1 MDMDFIKVVALS
13 PVVEV
18 ANPVKNAQNAV
29 DEIFVVAKESAQV
42 IVLPELFLSGYTC
55 GDLFFQSKLINEC
68 KKSLLYMLEKTKE
81 VNSLVFVGMPL
92 CVENCLY
99 NVCAVM
105 QKGNLLGFVPK
116 TYLKNDSGFF
126 EKRWFTSGKNLN
138 TNSVLIGD
146 KTVPIGRLLFEMG
159 DSAVIGAEICEDLF
173 APVSPSTIMAMKG
186 ANIIV
191 NLSATQNIV
200 SKYERIQDFI
210 KQHSAKDYCAY
221 VFASGSVGESTT
233 DCVFSNACI
242 IAQNGKIINQSKID
256 KFCTNKAVACVDVQ
270 ITNSQR
276 LKDNSF
282 KDSASDCIDV
292 FGEYRTV
299 ECEMISLDKKD
310 IDIEVDSHP
319 FVPKDFKKREKHC
332 KEVLSVQALG
342 LEKRMKHTKMEKVI
356 VGISGGLDST
366 LALLV
371 IEKAMK
377 NLSLPMENIIC
388 VTMPGFGTTGQT
400 YKNSVD
406 LVSCVGAQLREIDI
420 RPACILHME
429 DIGHDINIHDITYE
443 NTQARQRT
451 QILMNLA
458 NKERALLVG
467 TGDLSELALGW
478 CTYNGDHMSM
488 YGVNSGVP
496 KTLIPHLIE
505 YVAKETNT
513 NMAKILLDVINTPVS
528 PELLPPNKDGEI
540 KQKTEEQIG
549 PYELHDF
556 FLYHFLRFGT
566 EPEKINFLAQLAFKK
581 TYKNEEIEK
590 WLGLFLKRFFAGQ
603 FKRSCLPDGVK
614 VGSVNL
620 SPRSDFKMP
629 SDASFNIWQA

>member
-276 LKDNSF
+276 LKDTSF
-282 KDSASDCIDV
+282 KDSANDCIDV